1 MGNKMAGA
9 AFFTLIIVVVA
20 VSFAYILSSPT
31 SSGLTP
37 TTSDYS
43 SATNSYYVHL
53 YADAAGWDE
62 YYNAQNSS
70 QPLNPTIFVK
80 VDTTIYFNV
89 TEEDGAP
96 HTLTIGYL
104 GATNSSANIPL
115 NSNGNISNSAM
126 LASYKS
132 YEPGNDYTV
141 LSTAQITTT
150 IGHTAQ
156 GKFPFTKPGIY
167 AYWCIIH
174 PFSML
179 GVIVV
184 GSYQS
189 PPNIEIGHQ
198 TPIST
203 NIGTQLSAQF
213 GNVYMSNI
221 HADIGT
227 KVANI
232 GV

>member
-9 AFFTLIIVVVA
+9 AFVTLIVVVVA
-20 VSFAYILSSPT
+20 VSFGYILSSPT

-62 YYNAQNSS
+62 YYNALNSS

-104 GATNSSANIPL
+104 GATNSSANIPIQ
-115 NSNGNISNSAM
+115 NGNISNSAM
-126 LASYKS
+126 LANYKA
-132 YEPGNDYTV
+132 YEPGNGYTV
-141 LSTAQITTT
+141 LSQAQITTT
-150 IGHTAQ
+150 IGHTTQ

-167 AYWCIIH
+167 SYWCIVH
-174 PFSML
+174 PFAML

-189 PPNIEIGHQ
+189 PPNLEVGHQ
-198 TPIST
+198 APMVSQV
-203 NIGTQLSAQF
+203 GSELVAQF
-213 GNVYMSNI
+213 GNLYMSNI
-221 HADIGT
+221 HTGIGT
-227 KVANI
+227 EVANI